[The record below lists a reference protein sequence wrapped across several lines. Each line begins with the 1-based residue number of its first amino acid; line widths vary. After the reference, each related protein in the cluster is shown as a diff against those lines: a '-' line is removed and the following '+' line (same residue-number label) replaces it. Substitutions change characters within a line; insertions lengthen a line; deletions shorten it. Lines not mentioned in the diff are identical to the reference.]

1 VYEADVLSNTFR
13 VMGNLGMALGAG
25 AGAIVFIIV
34 IYVVMVAI
42 GLVVGA
48 WLMSLYIRLIIRFL
62 RKTLDREYRYMRGD
76 YFTDQRPSADRPPSR
91 ARGW

>member
-1 VYEADVLSNTFR
+1 
-13 VMGNLGMALGAG
+13 MGNLGTVLGAG
-25 AGAIVFIIV
+25 AGAFVFIIV
-34 IYVVMVAI
+34 VYIALIAI

-48 WLMSLYIRLIIRFL
+48 WLMSLYIRLIIRFM

-76 YFTDQRPSADRPPSR
+76 YFTDQRPRADRPPTG